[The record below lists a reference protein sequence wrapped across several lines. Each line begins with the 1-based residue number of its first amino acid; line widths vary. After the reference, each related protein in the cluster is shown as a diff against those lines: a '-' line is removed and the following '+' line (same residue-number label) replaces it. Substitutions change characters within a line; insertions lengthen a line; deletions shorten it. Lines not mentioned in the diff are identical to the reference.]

1 MKYVLVLQWPA
12 TSEADFDALI
22 SMEDLLEADLPDA
35 HGLVD
40 GHDFGAGE
48 MNIFVHTD
56 RPLEAFR
63 DAMTSLGPDP
73 RWAGYERHTGW
84 PMGIVMWS
92 FGRRRLKCS
101 RCRDAEDPGSIRS
114 VPFSVP

>member
-1 MKYVLVLQWPA
+1 MKYILVLQWPV

-35 HGLVD
+35 HGFVD

-56 RPLEAFR
+56 RPLEAFQ
-63 DAMTSLGPDP
+63 DAMTSLGTDP
-73 RWAGYERHTGW
+73 RWVGVRAAYRPADGDRYVVVW
-84 PMGIVMWS
+84 PKTLEV
-92 FGRRRLKCS
+92 
-101 RCRDAEDPGSIRS
+101 
-114 VPFSVP
+114 FSVS